1 MKKVVKLAFSYLRY
15 YKKQTL
21 ALLAGMILSAGILT
35 GIGSLF
41 YSGKQ
46 AALENAETGSILF
59 GVRNPGLKS
68 FSPILRGKAFRLKL
82 TG

>member
-46 AALENAETGSILF
+46 AALENARAQYGDWQYSLWCSEPWFEEFLSHPL
-59 GVRNPGLKS
+59 S
-68 FSPILRGKAFRLKL
+68 D
-82 TG
+82 